1 MEKRF
6 CTSTPIVPHNNNSNM
21 KTLKF
26 TQCTL
31 NAIAARLAQ
40 ESEPRVLRCGAHV
53 SSYPARFHDWT
64 TWLLMVLHRCQ
75 PRRHVRLHAETR
87 EGCGVWRGG
96 RAGRSLGG
104 GHCSH
109 AIHSVQGTHTRTQE
123 CTQETQTTLI
133 KHVFFFPQP
142 FWRPFLFP
150 STSLLLLFF
159 VCFQFIWRVFVTHQ
173 THLNSRWRVW
183 REKSL
188 FFKPSHIEFGQSPCA
203 VKKKKK
209 KKQTEKKERR
219 PLAVVKQSLDLG
231 LALAYHYSAQ
241 IICSGAFGGGKKVY
255 CIPTLSIH
263 TSPESYISTFQ
274 PVAREK
280 LGTEAER
287 ETLCQLTKVDILKRT
302 LFMKQEHCIVIVWWF
317 IKLISHSIVWALIYF
332 TLFEQDDEK
341 SPAHQPPLDYGP
353 RCKDTYIKAQG
364 VGWWL
369 PLFASLW
376 IISCYHARRKS
387 GREPPEGIRI
397 CFMRAVL
404 HICNRE
410 ITLVWRRSYFINF
423 V

>member
-1 MEKRF
+1 MHSQCNR
-6 CTSTPIVPHNNNSNM
+6 C
-21 KTLKF
+21 KTR
-26 TQCTL
+26 TG
-31 NAIAARLAQ
+31 IWAARVTVRCACVQL
-40 ESEPRVLRCGAHV
+40 SSTVPRLDDMTADGSPSLSASPTR
-53 SSYPARFHDWT
+53 PASCRDTGGLWS
-64 TWLLMVLHRCQ
+64 VKR
-75 PRRHVRLHAETR
+75 R
-87 EGCGVWRGG
+87 EGRALPRGG
-96 RAGRSLGG
+96 PLQSCHTLCARHAHTHSRMHAGDTDDFNKT
-104 GHCSH
+104 C
-109 AIHSVQGTHTRTQE
+109 
-123 CTQETQTTLI
+123 
-133 KHVFFFPQP
+133 FFFPQP

-209 KKQTEKKERR
+209 IETEKKERR

>member
-1 MEKRF
+1 MQSLQDSHRNLSRACYGAVRMCPVIQHGSTIGRHDCWWF
-6 CTSTPIVPHNNNSNM
+6 SIAVSLADTSGFM
-21 KTLKF
+21 
-26 TQCTL
+26 Q
-31 NAIAARLAQ
+31 
-40 ESEPRVLRCGAHV
+40 
-53 SSYPARFHDWT
+53 
-64 TWLLMVLHRCQ
+64 
-75 PRRHVRLHAETR
+75 RH
-87 EGCGVWRGG
+87 G
-96 RAGRSLGG
+96 RAVECEEAGGQGAPSGG

-133 KHVFFFPQP
+133 KHVFFSPNRSDGRFFSPP
-142 FWRPFLFP
+142 RHCCCFSLSVFNLFEESLWLIKLIWTPDEEFEGKSHFFLN
-150 STSLLLLFF
+150 
-159 VCFQFIWRVFVTHQ
+159 QVT
-173 THLNSRWRVW
+173 LNLV
-183 REKSL
+183 KVL
-188 FFKPSHIEFGQSPCA
+188 VQL
-203 VKKKKK
+203 KKKKK
-209 KKQTEKKERR
+209 KTETEKKERR